1 MNPITMALI
10 SGGLGLT
17 QGLAG
22 LIGGARNKAPKYS
35 MPKEYEQNLSDAQMR
50 AAGGLPSASKQLAT
64 EQMARGT
71 AAGLTKLNDR
81 NMVAAGVAG
90 LAQGEADQANKL
102 AAMDAQAR
110 MSGQRDVAAARLAI
124 AGAKDKDFAIK
135 QQDYLRKAQANAGLV
150 NSGIQNIVGGMQN
163 YGMMDLMK
171 KYYGGDKLEKTMGE
185 KYGMEEMDRMVPIDP
200 MSMIPSQPAFNFLDM
215 GVGED
220 RYNASKDPMG
230 MMSMIRPL
238 GFTANGGLLSQ
249 RAGNHPMSYSIN
261 PR

>member
-1 MNPITMALI
+1 MFGIDDILLGTQLGL
-10 SGGLGLT
+10 GGLQALRG
-17 QGLAG
+17 
-22 LIGGARNKAPKYS
+22 IKGAKVNKSPIYS

-102 AAMDAQAR
+102 AVMDAQAR

-135 QQDYLRKAQANAGLV
+135 QQDYLRKAQANANLIDSGVKNVIGGLQTR
-150 NSGIQNIVGGMQN
+150 S
-163 YGMMDLMK
+163 MMDMLK
-171 KYYGGDKLEKTMGE
+171 GVNEDSSEGKNGLFGGLFQHLLAKM
-185 KYGMEEMDRMVPIDP
+185 RP
-200 MSMIPSQPAFNFLDM
+200 DM
-215 GVGED
+215 GLSSSIG
-220 RYNASKDPMG
+220 ASSIDNPQA
-230 MMSMIRPL
+230 
-238 GFTANGGLLSQ
+238 FGLSNLIL
-249 RAGNHPMSYSIN
+249 R
-261 PR
+261 

>member
-1 MNPITMALI
+1 MDPITMALI

-50 AAGGLPSASKQLAT
+50 AAGGLPSASKQLAMD
-64 EQMARGT
+64 QMARGT

-110 MSGQRDVAAARLAI
+110 LSGQRDVAAARLAI

-135 QQDYLRKAQANAGLV
+135 QQDYLRKAQANSNLISG
-150 NSGIQNIVGGMQN
+150 GIQNIVGGMQN
-163 YGMMDLMK
+163 YGMMDMMK
-171 KYYGGDKLEKTMGE
+171 KYYGGDKKTTNPTTGE
-185 KYGMEEMDRMVPIDP
+185 EVNTDPNWIDP
-200 MSMIPSQPAFNFLDM
+200 STQGYDTGMLGSGYNTSTDQLANPMWKKPAYSFFGQGAIN
-215 GVGED
+215 
-220 RYNASKDPMG
+220 KT
-230 MMSMIRPL
+230 
-238 GFTANGGLLSQ
+238 GFPYAE
-249 RAGNHPMSYSIN
+249 
-261 PR
+261 